1 MARITRLNQCFAF
14 WIGANLK
21 WRKIRRSEKET
32 QMKVGMTL
40 QLTSF
45 GNKPD
50 LETYQDEL
58 SMMEM
63 SEALGFDSVW
73 ALDHHFT
80 GYVMSPDPTQ
90 LLSYIA
96 GRTKR
101 VQLGTAVI
109 VLPWHDP
116 VEIAEKIALLDV
128 VSGGRTIFGFG
139 RGAATVE
146 YNGFRINM
154 EEARDRFVESAIIIR
169 KGLTQPSFSFDGK
182 YYKIPEIQIRPRPI
196 SHPEDRFYASSVS
209 PESAEIMA
217 KLGLGVLIIA
227 QRSWEDTAADYARYR
242 ETAQA
247 NNLTP
252 KPPIGLLNILVSED
266 PREAIE
272 LGNTHLDAMWD
283 SIDNH
288 YHFADGHLRGVKG
301 YEFYAKLEKTYSK
314 LQADSEAKV
323 KAIEFFRSLHAAGT
337 PEQVLEK
344 LRYIHQTVPLEHVI
358 GTFAFGGLPY
368 PKLERSFKLF
378 AEKVLPVLKNDPAFA
393 YPHDRFSGAHTG
405 ASK

>member
-1 MARITRLNQCFAF
+1 
-14 WIGANLK
+14 
-21 WRKIRRSEKET
+21 
-32 QMKVGMTL
+32 MKVGMTL

-45 GNKPD
+45 GDKPD

-58 SMMEM
+58 SLMEM
-63 SEALGFDSVW
+63 SEVLGFDSVW

-90 LLSYIA
+90 LLSYVA

-146 YNGFRINM
+146 YNGFRVNM

-169 KGLTQPSFSFDGK
+169 KGLTQKSFSFDGK

-227 QRSWEDTAADYARYR
+227 QRSWEDTAADYTRYR
-242 ETAQA
+242 ETAIA
-247 NNLTP
+247 NNITP
-252 KPPIGLLNILVSED
+252 RPPIGLLNILVSED
-266 PREAIE
+266 AREAAE
-272 LGNTHLDAMWD
+272 LGNTHLEAMWD
-283 SIDNH
+283 SIDTH
-288 YHFADGHLRGVKG
+288 YHFSDGHLRGVKG

-314 LQADSEAKV
+314 LQADTEAKA

-368 PKLERSFKLF
+368 PKLERSYKLF
-378 AEKVLPVLKNDPAFA
+378 AEKVLPVLKNDPAFQ
-393 YPHDRFSGAHTG
+393 YPHDRLGSAHVG

>member
-1 MARITRLNQCFAF
+1 
-14 WIGANLK
+14 
-21 WRKIRRSEKET
+21 
-32 QMKVGMTL
+32 
-40 QLTSF
+40 
-45 GNKPD
+45 
-50 LETYQDEL
+50 
-58 SMMEM
+58 MEM
-63 SEALGFDSVW
+63 SEVLGFDSVW

-90 LLSYIA
+90 LLSYVA

-146 YNGFRINM
+146 YNGFRVNM

-169 KGLTQPSFSFDGK
+169 KGLTQKSFSFDGK

-227 QRSWEDTAADYARYR
+227 QRSWEDTAADYTRYR
-242 ETAQA
+242 ETAIA
-247 NNLTP
+247 NNITP
-252 KPPIGLLNILVSED
+252 RPPIGLLNILVSED
-266 PREAIE
+266 AREAAE
-272 LGNTHLDAMWD
+272 LGNTHLEAMWD
-283 SIDNH
+283 SIDTH
-288 YHFADGHLRGVKG
+288 YHFSDGHLRGVKG

-314 LQADSEAKV
+314 LQADTEAKA

-368 PKLERSFKLF
+368 PKLERSYKLF

-393 YPHDRFSGAHTG
+393 YPHGGLGSSHAG

>member
-1 MARITRLNQCFAF
+1 
-14 WIGANLK
+14 
-21 WRKIRRSEKET
+21 
-32 QMKVGMTL
+32 MKVGMTL

-45 GNKPD
+45 GDKPD

-58 SMMEM
+58 SLMEM
-63 SEALGFDSVW
+63 AEGLGFDSVW

-90 LLSYIA
+90 LLSYVA
-96 GRTKR
+96 GRTKK

-116 VEIAEKIALLDV
+116 VAIAEKIALLDV

-146 YNGFRINM
+146 YNGFRVNM

-169 KGLTQPSFSFDGK
+169 KGLTQKSFSFDGK
-182 YYKIPEIQIRPRPI
+182 YYKIPEMQIRPRPI

-227 QRSWEDTAADYARYR
+227 QRSWEDTASDYARYCQ
-242 ETAQA
+242 TAIA
-247 NNLTP
+247 NSITP
-252 KPPIGLLNILVSED
+252 RPPIGLLNILVSED
-266 PREAIE
+266 AREAAE
-272 LGNTHLDAMWD
+272 LGSLYLERMWD
-283 SIDNH
+283 SIDEH

-314 LQADSEAKV
+314 LQADAEAKV

-337 PEQVLEK
+337 PDQVLEK
-344 LRYIHQTVPLEHVI
+344 LRYIHQTVALEHVI

-368 PKLERSFKLF
+368 PKLERSFRLF
-378 AEKVLPVLKNDPAFA
+378 AEKVLPVLKNDPAFQ
-393 YPHDRFSGAHTG
+393 YPHKTTDQTHAGAG
-405 ASK
+405 K

>member
-1 MARITRLNQCFAF
+1 
-14 WIGANLK
+14 
-21 WRKIRRSEKET
+21 
-32 QMKVGMTL
+32 MTL

-45 GNKPD
+45 GGKPD
-50 LETYQDEL
+50 AETYQDEL
-58 SMMEM
+58 SLMEM
-63 SEALGFDSVW
+63 SEGLGFDSVW

-90 LLSYIA
+90 LLSYVA

-146 YNGFRINM
+146 YNGFRVNM
-154 EEARDRFVESAIIIR
+154 EEARERFVESAIIIR

-196 SHPEDRFYASSVS
+196 SHPEERLYASSVS

-227 QRSWEDTAADYARYR
+227 QRSWEDTAADYKRYR
-242 ETAQA
+242 ETALA
-247 NNLTP
+247 NNITP
-252 KPPIGLLNILVSED
+252 RPPIGLLNVLVAD
-266 PREAIE
+266 DAGEAAE
-272 LGNTHLDAMWD
+272 LGNHHLEAMWD
-283 SIDNH
+283 SVDTH
-288 YHFADGHLRGVKG
+288 YHFSDGHLRGVKG
-301 YEFYAKLEKTYSK
+301 YEFYAKLEKTYGK
-314 LQADSEAKV
+314 LQADADAKK

-337 PEQVLEK
+337 PAQVLEK
-344 LRYIHQTVPLEHVI
+344 LRYIQQTVPLEHLI

-368 PKLERSFKLF
+368 PKLQRSFKLF
-378 AEKVLPVLKNDPAFA
+378 AEKVLPVLKSDPAFQ
-393 YPHDRFSGAHTG
+393 YPYERGEQRQPSA
-405 ASK
+405 AK

>member
-1 MARITRLNQCFAF
+1 
-14 WIGANLK
+14 
-21 WRKIRRSEKET
+21 
-32 QMKVGMTL
+32 MKVGMTL

-58 SMMEM
+58 SLMEM
-63 SEALGFDSVW
+63 SEVLGFDSVW

-90 LLSYIA
+90 LLSYVA

-146 YNGFRINM
+146 YNGFRVNM

-169 KGLTQPSFSFDGK
+169 KGLTQKSFSFDGK

-227 QRSWEDTAADYARYR
+227 QRSWEDTAADYTRYR
-242 ETAQA
+242 ETAIA
-247 NNLTP
+247 NNITP
-252 KPPIGLLNILVSED
+252 RPPIGLLNILVSED
-266 PREAIE
+266 AREAAE
-272 LGNTHLDAMWD
+272 LGNTHLEAMWD
-283 SIDNH
+283 SIDTH
-288 YHFADGHLRGVKG
+288 YHFSDGHLRGVKG

-314 LQADSEAKV
+314 LQADTEAKA

-368 PKLERSFKLF
+368 PKLERSYKLF
-378 AEKVLPVLKNDPAFA
+378 AEKVLPVLKNDPAFQ
-393 YPHDRFSGAHTG
+393 YPHDRLGSAHAG

>member
-1 MARITRLNQCFAF
+1 
-14 WIGANLK
+14 
-21 WRKIRRSEKET
+21 
-32 QMKVGMTL
+32 MKVGMTL

-45 GNKPD
+45 GGKPD
-50 LETYQDEL
+50 RETYQDEL
-58 SMMEM
+58 NLMEIC
-63 SEALGFDSVW
+63 ENLGFDSVW

-90 LLSYIA
+90 LLCYAA

-116 VEIAEKIALLDV
+116 VAVAEKIALLDLL
-128 VSGGRTIFGFG
+128 SGGRTIFGFG

-154 EEARDRFVESAIIIR
+154 EEARDRFVEAAIVICR
-169 KGLTQPSFSFDGK
+169 GLAQNSFSFDGK

-196 SHPEDRFYASSVS
+196 SHPEQRFYASSVS

-217 KLGLGVLIIA
+217 KLGFGVLIIA

-242 ETAQA
+242 DTAIA
-247 NNLTP
+247 NNITP
-252 KPPIGLLNILVSED
+252 RPPIGLLNILVSED
-266 PREAIE
+266 AREAAE
-272 LGNTHLDAMWD
+272 LGAKHLEAMWD

-288 YHFADGHLRGVKG
+288 YHFSDGHLRGVKG

-314 LQADSEAKV
+314 LQADNEAKA

-337 PEQVLEK
+337 PAQVLEK

-368 PKLERSFKLF
+368 PRLEKSFKLF
-378 AEKVLPVLKNDPAFA
+378 AEKVLPLLKNDPAFE
-393 YPHDRFSGAHTG
+393 YPKELGSTAQAP

>member
-1 MARITRLNQCFAF
+1 
-14 WIGANLK
+14 
-21 WRKIRRSEKET
+21 
-32 QMKVGMTL
+32 MKVGMTL

-45 GNKPD
+45 GDKPD

-58 SMMEM
+58 SLMEM
-63 SEALGFDSVW
+63 SEVLGFDSVW

-90 LLSYIA
+90 LLSYVA

-146 YNGFRINM
+146 YNGFRVNM

-169 KGLTQPSFSFDGK
+169 KGLTQKSFSFDGK

-227 QRSWEDTAADYARYR
+227 QRSWEDTAADYTRYR
-242 ETAQA
+242 ETAIA
-247 NNLTP
+247 NNITP
-252 KPPIGLLNILVSED
+252 RPPIGLLNILVSED
-266 PREAIE
+266 AREAAE
-272 LGNTHLDAMWD
+272 LGNTHLEAMWD
-283 SIDNH
+283 SIDTH
-288 YHFADGHLRGVKG
+288 YHFSDGHLRGVKG

-314 LQADSEAKV
+314 LQADTEAKA

-368 PKLERSFKLF
+368 PKLERSYKLF
-378 AEKVLPVLKNDPAFA
+378 AEKVLPVLKNDPAFQ
-393 YPHDRFSGAHTG
+393 YPHDRLGSSHAG

>member
-1 MARITRLNQCFAF
+1 
-14 WIGANLK
+14 
-21 WRKIRRSEKET
+21 
-32 QMKVGMTL
+32 MKVGMTL

-45 GNKPD
+45 GGKPD
-50 LETYQDEL
+50 RETYQDEL
-58 SMMEM
+58 NLMEM
-63 SEALGFDSVW
+63 SEDLGFDSVW

-90 LLSYIA
+90 LLSYVA

-116 VEIAEKIALLDV
+116 VEIAEKIALLDLL
-128 VSGGRTIFGFG
+128 SGGRTIFGFG

-146 YNGFRINM
+146 YNGFRINQ
-154 EEARDRFVESAIIIR
+154 EEARERFVEAAIIIR
-169 KGLTQPSFSFDGK
+169 KGLTQHSVSFDGK
-182 YYKIPEIQIRPRPI
+182 YYQIPEIQIRPRPV
-196 SHPEDRFYASSVS
+196 SHPEQRFYASSVS

-217 KLGLGVLIIA
+217 KLGFGVLIIA
-227 QRSWEDTAADYARYR
+227 QRSWEDTAADYTRYR
-242 ETAQA
+242 ETAIA
-247 NNLTP
+247 NNITP
-252 KPPIGLLNILVSED
+252 RAPIGLLNILVSED
-266 PREAIE
+266 AREAEE
-272 LGNTHLDAMWD
+272 LGSKYLEAMWD
-283 SIDNH
+283 SIDEH
-288 YHFADGHLRGVKG
+288 YHFSDGHLRGVKG

-314 LQADSEAKV
+314 LQADNVAKA

-337 PEQVLEK
+337 PTQVLEK

-368 PKLERSFKLF
+368 TKLDKSFKLF
-378 AEKVLPVLKNDPAFA
+378 AEKVLPVLKNDPAFE
-393 YPHDRFSGAHTG
+393 YPKELASTSQMS

>member
-1 MARITRLNQCFAF
+1 
-14 WIGANLK
+14 
-21 WRKIRRSEKET
+21 
-32 QMKVGMTL
+32 MKVGMTL

-45 GNKPD
+45 GDKPD

-58 SMMEM
+58 SLMEM
-63 SEALGFDSVW
+63 CEALGFDSVW

-90 LLSYIA
+90 LLSYVA
-96 GRTKR
+96 GRTRR

-116 VEIAEKIALLDV
+116 VAIAEKIALLDV
-128 VSGGRTIFGFG
+128 ISGGRTIFGFG
-139 RGAATVE
+139 RGAATIE
-146 YNGFRINM
+146 YNGFRINQ
-154 EEARDRFVESAIIIR
+154 EEARERFLECAIIVR
-169 KGLTQPSFSFDGK
+169 KGLTQRSFSFDGK

-196 SHPEDRFYASSVS
+196 SHPEERFYASSVS

-217 KLGLGVLIIA
+217 KLGMGVLIIA

-242 ETAQA
+242 QTAIE
-247 NNLTP
+247 NNIAP
-252 KPPIGLLNILVSED
+252 RPPIGLLNIFVSED
-266 PREAIE
+266 AREAAE
-272 LGNTHLDAMWD
+272 LGSRHLEAMWD
-283 SIDNH
+283 SIDAH
-288 YHFADGHLRGVKG
+288 YHFSDGHLRGVKG

-314 LQADSEAKV
+314 LQADNEAKI

-393 YPHDRFSGAHTG
+393 YPHDRFEQPGAA

>member
-1 MARITRLNQCFAF
+1 
-14 WIGANLK
+14 
-21 WRKIRRSEKET
+21 
-32 QMKVGMTL
+32 MKVGMTL

-45 GNKPD
+45 GDKPD

-58 SMMEM
+58 SLMEM
-63 SEALGFDSVW
+63 SEGLGFDSVW

-90 LLSYIA
+90 LLSYVA
-96 GRTKR
+96 GRTKK

-116 VEIAEKIALLDV
+116 VAIAEKIALLDV

-146 YNGFRINM
+146 YNGFRVNM

-169 KGLTQPSFSFDGK
+169 KGLTQKSFSFDGK
-182 YYKIPEIQIRPRPI
+182 YYKIPEMQIRPRPI

-227 QRSWEDTAADYARYR
+227 QRSWEDTASDYARYCQ
-242 ETAQA
+242 TAIA
-247 NNLTP
+247 NNITP
-252 KPPIGLLNILVSED
+252 RPPIGLLNILVSED
-266 PREAIE
+266 AREAAE
-272 LGNTHLDAMWD
+272 LGSLYLEAMWD
-283 SIDNH
+283 PIDEH

-314 LQADSEAKV
+314 LQADAEAKV

-344 LRYIHQTVPLEHVI
+344 LRYIHRTVALEHVI

-368 PKLERSFKLF
+368 PKLERSFRLF

-393 YPHDRFSGAHTG
+393 VST
-405 ASK
+405 

>member
-1 MARITRLNQCFAF
+1 
-14 WIGANLK
+14 
-21 WRKIRRSEKET
+21 
-32 QMKVGMTL
+32 MKVGMTL

-45 GNKPD
+45 GDKPD

-58 SMMEM
+58 SLMEM
-63 SEALGFDSVW
+63 SETLGFDSVW

-90 LLSYIA
+90 LLSYVA

-169 KGLTQPSFSFDGK
+169 KGLTQKSFSFDGK

-242 ETAQA
+242 ETAVA
-247 NNLTP
+247 NNITP
-252 KPPIGLLNILVSED
+252 RPPIGLLNILVSED
-266 PREAIE
+266 AREAAE
-272 LGNTHLDAMWD
+272 LGNLHLEAMWD
-283 SIDNH
+283 SIDTH
-288 YHFADGHLRGVKG
+288 YHFSDGHLRGVKG

-314 LQADSEAKV
+314 LQADSDAKA

-337 PEQVLEK
+337 PQQVLEK
-344 LRYIHQTVPLEHVI
+344 LRYIHQTVALEHVI

-368 PKLERSFKLF
+368 PKLERSYKLF
-378 AEKVLPVLKNDPAFA
+378 AEKVLPVLKNDPAFQ
-393 YPHDRFSGAHTG
+393 YPSAGLGSAHAG

>member
-1 MARITRLNQCFAF
+1 
-14 WIGANLK
+14 
-21 WRKIRRSEKET
+21 
-32 QMKVGMTL
+32 MKVGMTL

-45 GNKPD
+45 GDKPD

-58 SMMEM
+58 SLMEM
-63 SEALGFDSVW
+63 AEGLGFDSVW

-101 VQLGTAVI
+101 LQLGTAVI

-182 YYKIPEIQIRPRPI
+182 YYKIPEMQIRPRPI
-196 SHPEDRFYASSVS
+196 SHPENRFYASSVS

-227 QRSWEDTAADYARYR
+227 QRSWEDTAADYSRYR
-242 ETAQA
+242 ETALA
-247 NNLTP
+247 NHITP
-252 KPPIGLLNILVSED
+252 RPPIGLLNILVSD
-266 PREAIE
+266 DAREAAE
-272 LGNTHLDAMWD
+272 LGNRHLEVMWD

-288 YHFADGHLRGVKG
+288 YHFSDGHLRGVKG

-314 LQADSEAKV
+314 LQADAQAKV

-344 LRYIHQTVPLEHVI
+344 LRYIHQTVALEHVI

-378 AEKVLPVLKNDPAFA
+378 SEKVLPVLKNDPAFA
-393 YPHDRFSGAHTG
+393 YPSDRLGQAHAG

>member
-1 MARITRLNQCFAF
+1 
-14 WIGANLK
+14 
-21 WRKIRRSEKET
+21 
-32 QMKVGMTL
+32 MKVGMTL

-45 GNKPD
+45 GDKPD

-58 SMMEM
+58 SLMEM
-63 SEALGFDSVW
+63 AEGLGFDSVW

-90 LLSYIA
+90 LLSYVA

-182 YYKIPEIQIRPRPI
+182 YYKIPEVQIRPRPI
-196 SHPEDRFYASSVS
+196 SHPENRFYASSVS

-242 ETAQA
+242 ETALA
-247 NNLTP
+247 NNITP
-252 KPPIGLLNILVSED
+252 RPPIGLLNVLVSD
-266 PREAIE
+266 DAREAAE
-272 LGNTHLDAMWD
+272 LGNRHLEAMWD

-288 YHFADGHLRGVKG
+288 YHFADGHLRGVKAMS
-301 YEFYAKLEKTYSK
+301 FMPSWRKPTVSC
-314 LQADSEAKV
+314 
-323 KAIEFFRSLHAAGT
+323 RPT
-337 PEQVLEK
+337 PRLK
-344 LRYIHQTVPLEHVI
+344 LRQSSFSAACMP
-358 GTFAFGGLPY
+358 P
-368 PKLERSFKLF
+368 ERRSRCSRSC
-378 AEKVLPVLKNDPAFA
+378 ATSIRRC
-393 YPHDRFSGAHTG
+393 HSSTSSGRLRSADCRIRSSNA
-405 ASK
+405 ASSSSPRRCCRC